1 MFKNTANKSKS
12 FELLLLKW
20 VFLPV
25 FIVFLGYAL
34 IGNTKNR
41 RSCERVCHQNGY
53 ADFRYVSRGSTSFS
67 PCFCL
72 TEEESAMKNRIPKG
86 TPVSIR

>member
-1 MFKNTANKSKS
+1 MFRNTTKKPTS

-25 FIVFLGYAL
+25 FIIILGYAL

-53 ADFRYVSRGSTSFS
+53 ADFRYVSRGSTCS
-67 PCFCL
+67 CL